1 VTDLSQVK
9 GAGVNKG
16 AASVINPSHE
26 ENKLLQRLGEANQK
40 IDRAMMVE
48 VKNELVQLYL
58 THGEHFKMNENPD
71 PIQAEY
77 YLKKALN
84 HQKDHPVV
92 NYRLAHLLY
101 RKEKYA
107 EAIRYFQYAIDG
119 SRYEALNDTQMK
131 LARMFMVN
139 CGIYVA
145 KEALEEL
152 QELEEAEGVFIDK
165 NLIEKYQSEILA
177 GSVES
182 LDRMFYQC
190 QFETGRP
197 EIISETT
204 YLSLFEP
211 PYGNLVILGKNDE
224 GYFLYFQGQRYN
236 QLDKSKFLFVY
247 LILTS
252 KVGITNQEIQE
263 KLLNEYQLDI
273 NEDNIRQT
281 HSRLNRR
288 IPFLENIIEESRN
301 DERRVTRRLKS
312 SLSYCIVHRSDDDLK
327 A

>member
-1 VTDLSQVK
+1 VF
-9 GAGVNKG
+9 
-16 AASVINPSHE
+16 NPNHE
-26 ENKLLQRLGEANQK
+26 EKRLLQRLGDARQK
-40 IDRAMMVE
+40 EDRSSMEQVR
-48 VKNELVQLYL
+48 KELVQLYL

-92 NYRLAHLLY
+92 NYRMAHLLY
-101 RKEKYA
+101 RKERHA

-119 SRYEALNDTQMK
+119 SRFEALNDTQMK

-139 CGIYVA
+139 CGILIA

-152 QELEEAEGVFIDK
+152 QEMEENEGVLIDK
-165 NLIEKYQSEILA
+165 KLIEKYQSEILA

-190 QFETGRP
+190 QFETGP
-197 EIISETT
+197 TEIISETT
-204 YLSLFEP
+204 YWSLFEP

-252 KVGITNQEIQE
+252 RVGITNLELQE
-263 KLLNEYQLDI
+263 KLLNDYRVDI
-273 NEDNIRQT
+273 NEDTIRQN

-301 DERRVTRRLKS
+301 DERRVTRRIS
-312 SLSYCIVHRSDDDLK
+312 PNLSYCIVHRSDDDFLS
-327 A
+327 